1 MYKKFII
8 IFSVIILIV
17 CCYKLFFWSIRDYY
31 YQLKY
36 GAFEV
41 DYELGIKDRLLYQV
55 SIKKLIPKDQVEKI
69 DSNYFSFVGYLE
81 WLRVPTVYPY
91 VINAYPDLEA
101 PTNLIGKGAFLTNA
115 SAVDLTQENQDD
127 KGDKAYEN
135 DEYGEVIEKNIIAFS
150 FNDKYFI
157 GKTSSDIKN
166 ALPTAKSISAYF
178 MFEFA
183 TAKIKHFASYKELM
197 AEADKLNY
205 KRTRFYLDF
214 TKEKEVEKEFK
225 QTERAKYL
233 DDEETELIPFQIFY
247 GRFTG
252 LSVEI

>member
-1 MYKKFII
+1 MQKKILII
-8 IFSVIILIV
+8 LCAIILIV

-41 DYELGIKDRLLYQV
+41 DYKLGIKDRLLYQEDL
-55 SIKKLIPKDQVEKI
+55 KKLISKDQLEKI
-69 DSNYFSFVGYLE
+69 DPNYFSFVGYLE
-81 WLRVPTVYPY
+81 WMRVPTVYPY
-91 VINAYPDLEA
+91 VINAYSDFEA
-101 PTNLIGKGAFLTNA
+101 PTDSIGKGAFLTNA
-115 SAVDLTQENQDD
+115 STVDLTQENPDD

-135 DEYGEVIEKNIIAFS
+135 DDYGEVIEKNIIAFS

-157 GKTSSDIKN
+157 GKTCTEIKN
-166 ALPTAKSISAYF
+166 ALPTERSVTAYF

-183 TAKIKHFASYKELM
+183 AAKIKHFATYKELM

-205 KRTRFYLDF
+205 KRTRFYLDY
-214 TKEKEVEKEFK
+214 TKEREGEREYKES
-225 QTERAKYL
+225 ERAKYL
-233 DDEETELIPFQIFY
+233 DKEETELFPFQLFY